1 VEALALAVP
10 SLVITAMLGV
20 PYADHRFFQESSKTF
35 IGRDA
40 DAQQGAEAD
49 KQVLAYF
56 DRLIGDKL
64 ENPGDD
70 LMSSVAGRIKAGE
83 LTREEAKRVGQLL
96 LLAGHDTTA
105 NMIALGTL
113 ALLQHPDQLA
123 IVRDTNDP
131 AVIARAVEE
140 LLRYLSIVH
149 IGHPRAA
156 LEDIEVGGHTI
167 HAGDGLLLPAEIANR
182 DPAIFPD
189 PDRLDVTRDAHGHV
203 AFAFG
208 PHQCLGQNLARVE
221 LQVVYGTLYRRIPT
235 LRLATTL
242 DQIPFKHD
250 ALVYGV
256 HELPVTW

>member
-1 VEALALAVP
+1 
-10 SLVITAMLGV
+10 
-20 PYADHRFFQESSKTF
+20 
-35 IGRDA
+35 
-40 DAQQGAEAD
+40 
-49 KQVLAYF
+49 
-56 DRLIGDKL
+56 
-64 ENPGDD
+64 
-70 LMSSVAGRIKAGE
+70 
-83 LTREEAKRVGQLL
+83 
-96 LLAGHDTTA
+96 
-105 NMIALGTL
+105 MIALGTL

-182 DPAIFPD
+182 DPAMFPD